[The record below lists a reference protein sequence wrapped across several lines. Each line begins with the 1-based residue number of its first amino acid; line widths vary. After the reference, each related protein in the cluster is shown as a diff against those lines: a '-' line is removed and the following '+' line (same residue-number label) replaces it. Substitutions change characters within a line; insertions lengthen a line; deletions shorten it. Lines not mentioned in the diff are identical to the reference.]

1 MERGVGNIGSDAGR
15 VWKRERKLAASG
27 EGEGSHLWD
36 VLETWDWGKPQG
48 VYGNNS
54 ETPSSRGYSS

>member
-27 EGEGSHLWD
+27 EGEGRHLWD
-36 VLETWDWGKPQG
+36 VLETLDGGRSRKSIG
-48 VYGNNS
+48 VVLV
-54 ETPSSRGYSS
+54 ETPSSRR